1 MFAENE
7 PAVKRNEA
15 VLNDLSG
22 DFYTIEANGKI
33 SGNCKHPAAS
43 I

>member
-7 PAVKRNEA
+7 PAVKRSEA
-15 VLNDLSG
+15 VLNDSSG
-22 DFYTIEANGKI
+22 DFYTTETNGKI
-33 SGNCKHPAAS
+33 SGNCKHPAAL